1 MTEEERIEF
10 LRELDEV
17 DEQRAKKRGVAYV
30 SPYSQEIKDRVAKR
44 IRECK
49 DEYAEERKAI
59 EGLGITIGDLY
70 FAEKFYAG
78 KIRLDTAS
86 EEAWL
91 HTAKRCRKILKKA
104 GKWTDEYEMQY
115 RSYVG
120 AHNFDLKGV

>member
-10 LRELDEV
+10 LRQLDEAE
-17 DEQRAKKRGVAYV
+17 EQRAKKRGCVYV
-30 SPYSQEIKDRVAKR
+30 SPYSQEIKDYVERNKAKWDA
-44 IRECK
+44 EYQK
-49 DEYAEERKAI
+49 DLKEV
-59 EGLGITIGDLY
+59 EGLGIEPGDLH

-78 KIRLDTAS
+78 KICLDTAS
-86 EEAWL
+86 EKSWL

-120 AHNFDLKGV
+120 VHKNDV